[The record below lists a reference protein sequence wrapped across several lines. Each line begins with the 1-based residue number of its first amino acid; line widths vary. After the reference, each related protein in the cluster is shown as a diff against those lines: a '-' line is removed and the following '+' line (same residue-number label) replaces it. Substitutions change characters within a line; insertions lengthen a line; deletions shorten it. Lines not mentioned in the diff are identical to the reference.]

1 MATKRKVTVTID
13 EDLAEVLER
22 AGGVSGQLN
31 QAGWDLV
38 ERRSRLE
45 RLRSLLDA
53 LDAEDGPLSDDPAEE
68 DRLRRLLGGAA

>member
-13 EDLAEVLER
+13 EDLAEALER
-22 AGGVSGQLN
+22 AGSVSGQLN